1 MRKHYGFILLFLLL
15 FCQALG
21 IQAQDLST
29 VAGLVQ
35 SEKGEPMPGATIFI
49 RGTFIGTSTDR
60 DGKFSL
66 RADFSEGPVVL
77 SVSFVGYESRD
88 VTLSQPD
95 NAVKVQLKINPTLTN
110 EVIASASRVEEGILQ
125 APVTVEKVTSQQV
138 LRLPPPDV
146 QVGLNQF
153 KGIDVNSSSMLL
165 NSLSTRGFNSAK
177 SERLIQLTDYFDT
190 QSPSLN
196 VNAGNLTGLPELDIE
211 SIEIIHGPASALY
224 GANAFNGVLLQNSK
238 DPFVS
243 EGLTLRVRGGERSFF
258 DGQLRYAQKIGE
270 KFAFKITGAYL
281 TADDWLAQN
290 YSATST
296 QVERR
301 NNAEGSTLGFDAVNR
316 YGDVQT
322 QVPANYPIADLRG
335 KTLFMPGFDE
345 KTLIGDDNK
354 AKSLKIHPSLSYLL
368 TNSIKVTVGANYNR
382 GTASYQSSSR
392 YRFKDFGTNQYH
404 GEIKG
409 ERWFVRGQSI
419 QDFGNNSYDLN
430 FLGAFIQTSP
440 IATGGGTTTYAQQYF
455 STYLTTYG
463 GARQA
468 GQTDAQAQV
477 TAQNAAS
484 QFQLDPNGATFRNL
498 RNSIIA
504 DATPGKGARLNPS
517 SLLNEGNAQYN
528 FKLGE
533 TADLIVGGAYRKFR
547 LGSNGNLYSDNDG
560 RIQNYELGGYAQLT
574 KKLLE
579 ERLKLALAG
588 RIDDFKNFDPSFS
601 PRASAVYSAGDKRQ
615 HNFRASYGRAF
626 RSPTQLDQYIN
637 LDLRQVLLKGNVDNG
652 FQGYNASLATRS
664 DVIAAAQNN
673 PQALTPFEL
682 NADPLKLERLSSYEI
697 GYKGALGEK
706 MVVDVNYYRNYYND
720 FIGAQ
725 RFIGNRDGS
734 RPTPQQLAAEL
745 ARTQQTPPGSPFQ
758 EASAQTRV
766 LQVWTN
772 ANQEVRTQGAALGLN
787 YAFAPFLNL
796 AANYTLNVQD
806 RSDVQDAE
814 FQTYFN
820 TPKHKYNVG
829 ANGTVLT
836 HLSYAINYRWAQG
849 HEYGLPF
856 AVGQLADYS
865 STDAYLGYSFTKLGA
880 IVQAGASN
888 LFNANNLQV
897 YGGPQIGRLVYVGL
911 QLDVK

>member
-1 MRKHYGFILLFLLL
+1 MRKHYSFLLFFLLL
-15 FCQALG
+15 FCQAISG
-21 IQAQDLST
+21 QAQDLSA
-29 VAGLVQ
+29 VAGIVQ
-35 SEKGEPMPGATIFI
+35 AESGEPMPGATIFI

-238 DPFVS
+238 DAFIN

-258 DGQLRYAQKIGE
+258 DGQLRYAQKIGD

-301 NNAEGSTLGFDAVNR
+301 NNAEGSALGYEAVNR
-316 YGDVQT
+316 YGDVPFT
-322 QVPANYPIADLRG
+322 VPATYPIADLRG

-368 TNSIKVTVGANYNR
+368 TSSIKMTVGVNYNR

-419 QDFGNNSYDLN
+419 QDFGNKSYDLN

-440 IATGGGTTTYAQQYF
+440 IATGGGTTYAQQYF
-455 STYLTTYG
+455 NTYLTTYG
-463 GARQA
+463 GARQL
-468 GQTDAQAQV
+468 GQTDAQAQI

-484 QFQLDPNGATFRNL
+484 QFQLDPNSGTFRNL
-498 RNSIIA
+498 RSAIIE

-528 FKLGE
+528 FKLSE
-533 TADLIVGGAYRKFR
+533 TSDLIVGGAYRKFR

-560 RIQNYELGGYAQLT
+560 RIQNHEVGGYAQLT
-574 KKLLE
+574 KKLFE
-579 ERLKLALAG
+579 ERLRLALAG
-588 RIDDFKNFDPSFS
+588 RIDDFKNFNPSFS

-637 LDLRQVLLKGNVDNG
+637 LDLGQVLLQGNVDNG
-652 FQGYNASLATRS
+652 YQGYSIITGQAIE
-664 DVIAAAQNN
+664 VAA
-673 PQALTPFEL
+673 
-682 NADPLKLERLSSYEI
+682 LKLERLSTYEI

-706 MVVDVNYYRNYYND
+706 VAVDVNYYRNYYND

-725 RFIGNRDGS
+725 RFVGNADGS
-734 RPTPQQLAAEL
+734 RP
-745 ARTQQTPPGSPFQ
+745 
-758 EASAQTRV
+758 ASVTGGRL

-772 ANQEVRTQGAALGLN
+772 ADQEVRTQGAALGLN

-796 AANYTLNVQD
+796 AANYTLNIQD
-806 RSDVQDAE
+806 RSAVQDAE

-836 HLSYAINYRWAQG
+836 HLSYAVNYRWAQG

-865 STDAYLGYSFTKLGA
+865 STDAYLGYNFTKLGA
-880 IVQAGASN
+880 ILQAGASN
-888 LFNANNLQV
+888 LFNATNIQV

>member
-1 MRKHYGFILLFLLL
+1 MRKHYSFLLFFLLL
-15 FCQALG
+15 FCQAISG
-21 IQAQDLST
+21 QAQDLSA
-29 VAGLVQ
+29 VAGIVQ
-35 SEKGEPMPGATIFI
+35 AESGEPMPGATIFI

-238 DPFVS
+238 DAFIN

-258 DGQLRYAQKIGE
+258 DGQLRYAQKIGD

-301 NNAEGSTLGFDAVNR
+301 NNAEGSTLGYEAVNR
-316 YGDVQT
+316 YGDVPFT
-322 QVPANYPIADLRG
+322 VPATYPIADLRG

-368 TNSIKVTVGANYNR
+368 TSSIKMTVGVNYNR

-419 QDFGNNSYDLN
+419 QDYGNKSYDLN

-440 IATGGGTTTYAQQYF
+440 IATGGGTTYAQQYF
-455 STYLTTYG
+455 NTYLTTYG
-463 GARQA
+463 GARQL

-484 QFQLDPNGATFRNL
+484 QFQLDPNSGTFRNL
-498 RNSIIA
+498 RSTIIN
-504 DATPGKGARLNPS
+504 DATPGRGARLNPS

-528 FKLGE
+528 FKLSE
-533 TADLIVGGAYRKFR
+533 TSDLIVGGAYRKFR

-560 RIQNYELGGYAQLT
+560 RIQNHEVGGYAQLT

-588 RIDDFKNFDPSFS
+588 RIDDFKNFNPSFS

-637 LDLRQVLLKGNVDNG
+637 LDLGQVLLKGNVDNG
-652 FQGYNASLATRS
+652 YQGYSIITGQAI
-664 DVIAAAQNN
+664 DVAA
-673 PQALTPFEL
+673 
-682 NADPLKLERLSSYEI
+682 LKLERLSTYEI

-706 MVVDVNYYRNYYND
+706 VAVDVNYYRNYYND

-725 RFIGNRDGS
+725 RFVGNADGS
-734 RPTPQQLAAEL
+734 RP
-745 ARTQQTPPGSPFQ
+745 
-758 EASAQTRV
+758 ASVTGGRL

-772 ANQEVRTQGAALGLN
+772 ADQEVRTQGAALGLN

-796 AANYTLNVQD
+796 AANYTLNIQD

-836 HLSYAINYRWAQG
+836 HVSYAVNYRWAQG

-865 STDAYLGYSFTKLGA
+865 STDAYLGYNFTKLGA
-880 IVQAGASN
+880 ILQAGASN
-888 LFNANNLQV
+888 LFNATNIQV

>member
-1 MRKHYGFILLFLLL
+1 MRKYYSFLLFFLLL
-15 FCQALG
+15 FCQAISG
-21 IQAQDLST
+21 QAQDLSA
-29 VAGLVQ
+29 VAGIVQ
-35 SEKGEPMPGATIFI
+35 AESGEPMPGATIFI

-238 DPFVS
+238 DAFIN

-301 NNAEGSTLGFDAVNR
+301 NNAEGSTLGYEAVNR
-316 YGDVQT
+316 YGDVPFT
-322 QVPANYPIADLRG
+322 VPAAYPIADLRG

-368 TNSIKVTVGANYNR
+368 TSSIKMTVGVNYNR

-419 QDFGNNSYDLN
+419 QDFGNKSYDLN

-440 IATGGGTTTYAQQYF
+440 IATGGGTTYAQQYF
-455 STYLTTYG
+455 NTYLTTYG
-463 GARQA
+463 GARQQ
-468 GQTDAQAQV
+468 GQTDAQAQL

-484 QFQLDPNGATFRNL
+484 QFQLDPNSGTFRNL
-498 RNSIIA
+498 RSAIIE

-528 FKLGE
+528 FKLSE
-533 TADLIVGGAYRKFR
+533 TSDLIVGGAYRKFR

-560 RIQNYELGGYAQLT
+560 RIQNHEVGGYAQLT
-574 KKLLE
+574 KKLFE
-579 ERLKLALAG
+579 ERLRLALAG

-637 LDLRQVLLKGNVDNG
+637 LDLGQVLLQGNVG
-652 FQGYNASLATRS
+652 SGYQGYSIITGQAI
-664 DVIAAAQNN
+664 DVAALQ
-673 PQALTPFEL
+673 
-682 NADPLKLERLSSYEI
+682 LERLSTYEI

-706 MVVDVNYYRNYYND
+706 VAVDVNYYRNYYND

-725 RFIGNRDGS
+725 RFIGNADGS
-734 RPTPQQLAAEL
+734 RP
-745 ARTQQTPPGSPFQ
+745 
-758 EASAQTRV
+758 ASLTGGRL

-772 ANQEVRTQGAALGLN
+772 ADQEVRTQGAALGLN

-796 AANYTLNVQD
+796 AANYTLNIQD

-836 HLSYAINYRWAQG
+836 HLSYAVNYRWAQG

-865 STDAYLGYSFTKLGA
+865 STDAYLGYNFTKLGA
-880 IVQAGASN
+880 ILQAGASN
-888 LFNANNLQV
+888 LFNATNIQV

>member
-1 MRKHYGFILLFLLL
+1 MRKHYRFLFLFLLL
-15 FCQALG
+15 ICQTAVSMAQELG
-21 IQAQDLST
+21 AI
-29 VAGLVQ
+29 AGQVQ
-35 SEKGEPMPGATIFI
+35 TDTGEPMPGATIFI

-66 RADFSEGPVVL
+66 RADFSEGPVTL

-95 NAVKVQLKINPTLTN
+95 NTVKVQLKINPTQTN

-125 APVTVEKVTSQQV
+125 APVTVEKITSQQV

-153 KGIDVNSSSMLL
+153 KGIDVNSSSMIM

-196 VNAGNLTGLPELDIE
+196 VNTGNLTGLPELDIE

-238 DPFVS
+238 DAFVS
-243 EGLTLRVRGGERSFF
+243 EGVTLRVRGGERNFF

-281 TADDWLAQN
+281 TANDWLGQN

-301 NNAEGSTLGFDAVNR
+301 NNAQGSTLGYDAVNR
-316 YGDVQT
+316 YGEVPYT
-322 QVPANYPIADLRG
+322 VPATYPFADLRG

-345 KTLIGDDNK
+345 KTLVADDDK
-354 AKSLKIHPSLSYLL
+354 AKSLKIHPSVSYLL
-368 TNSIKVTVGANYNR
+368 TNSIKLTVGANYNR

-409 ERWFVRGQSI
+409 ARWFLRGQSI
-419 QDFGNNSYDLN
+419 QDYGQNSYDLN
-430 FLGAFIQTSP
+430 FLGLFLQNSP
-440 IATGGGTTTYAQQYF
+440 ISTGSGTTYAQQYF
-455 STYLTTYG
+455 NTYLTTYG

-468 GQTDAQAQV
+468 GQTDAQAQIA
-477 TAQNAAS
+477 AQNAATKI
-484 QFQLDPNGATFRNL
+484 QLDPNSATFRNL
-498 RNSIIA
+498 RSSIIN
-504 DATPGKGARLNPS
+504 DATPGRGARLNPS

-528 FKLGE
+528 FKLAE
-533 TADLIVGGAYRKFR
+533 SADLIVGAAYRKFR
-547 LGSNGNLYSDNDG
+547 LGSNGNLFSDENG
-560 RIQNYELGGYAQLT
+560 RIQNHEMGGYAQLT
-574 KKLLE
+574 TKFLD

-588 RIDDFKNFDPSFS
+588 RLDAFKNFKAAFS
-601 PRASAVYSAGDKRQ
+601 PRASVVYSAGDKRQ

-626 RSPTQLDQYIN
+626 RSPTQLDQYIK
-637 LDLRQVLLKGNVDNG
+637 LDLGQVLLLGNVDNG
-652 FQGYNASLATRS
+652 YQGYSLITGQAI
-664 DVIAAAQNN
+664 DIAA
-673 PQALTPFEL
+673 
-682 NADPLKLERLSSYEI
+682 LKLERLSSYEI
-697 GYKGALGEK
+697 GYKGALSEK
-706 MVVDVNYYRNYYND
+706 VAVDVNYYRNYYND

-725 RFIGNRDGS
+725 RFIGNADGS
-734 RPTPQQLAAEL
+734 RPATPAN
-745 ARTQQTPPGSPFQ
+745 G
-758 EASAQTRV
+758 RV
-766 LQVWTN
+766 VQVWTN
-772 ANQEVRTQGAALGLN
+772 ANQEVRTQGAAVGLT
-787 YAFAPFLNL
+787 YAFAPFLNI
-796 AANYTLNVQD
+796 AANYSLNIQD
-806 RSDVQDAE
+806 RSDVQNAE

-829 ANGTVLT
+829 ANGTVIN
-836 HLSYAINYRWAQG
+836 HLGYAINYRWAQG

-856 AVGQLADYS
+856 AVGQLSDYS
-865 STDAYLGYSFTKLGA
+865 STDAYLGYNFAKLGA
-880 IVQAGASN
+880 TLQAGASN
-888 LFNANNLQV
+888 LFDANNIQV

>member
-1 MRKHYGFILLFLLL
+1 MRKHYSFLLFFLLL
-15 FCQALG
+15 FCQAISG
-21 IQAQDLST
+21 QAQDLSA
-29 VAGLVQ
+29 VAGIVQ
-35 SEKGEPMPGATIFI
+35 AESGEPMPGATIFI

-95 NAVKVQLKINPTLTN
+95 NVVKVQLKINPTLTT

-238 DPFVS
+238 DAFIN

-258 DGQLRYAQKIGE
+258 DGQLRYAQKIGD

-301 NNAEGSTLGFDAVNR
+301 NNAEGSTLGYEAVNR
-316 YGDVQT
+316 YGDVPFT
-322 QVPANYPIADLRG
+322 VPANYPIADLRG

-368 TNSIKVTVGANYNR
+368 TSSIKMTVGVNYNR

-419 QDFGNNSYDLN
+419 QDYGNKSYDLN

-440 IATGGGTTTYAQQYF
+440 IATGGGTTYAQQYF
-455 STYLTTYG
+455 NTYLTTYG
-463 GARQA
+463 GARQL

-484 QFQLDPNGATFRNL
+484 QFQLDPNSGTFRNL
-498 RNSIIA
+498 RSTIIN
-504 DATPGKGARLNPS
+504 DATPGRGARLNPS

-528 FKLGE
+528 FKLSE
-533 TADLIVGGAYRKFR
+533 TSDLIVGGAYRKFR

-560 RIQNYELGGYAQLT
+560 RIQNHEVGGYAQLT
-574 KKLLE
+574 KKLFE
-579 ERLKLALAG
+579 ERLRLALAG
-588 RIDDFKNFDPSFS
+588 RIDDFKNFNPSFS

-637 LDLRQVLLKGNVDNG
+637 LDLGQVLLKGNVDNG
-652 FQGYNASLATRS
+652 YQGYSIITGQAI
-664 DVIAAAQNN
+664 DVAA
-673 PQALTPFEL
+673 
-682 NADPLKLERLSSYEI
+682 LKLERLSTYEI

-706 MVVDVNYYRNYYND
+706 VAVDVNYYRNYYND

-725 RFIGNRDGS
+725 RFVGNADGS
-734 RPTPQQLAAEL
+734 RP
-745 ARTQQTPPGSPFQ
+745 
-758 EASAQTRV
+758 ASVTSGRL

-772 ANQEVRTQGAALGLN
+772 ADQEVRTQGAALGLN

-796 AANYTLNVQD
+796 AANYTLNIQD

-820 TPKHKYNVG
+820 TPKHKYNIG

-836 HLSYAINYRWAQG
+836 HVSYAVNYRWAQG

-865 STDAYLGYSFTKLGA
+865 STDAYLGYNFTKLGA
-880 IVQAGASN
+880 ILQAGASN
-888 LFNANNLQV
+888 LFNATNIQV

>member
-1 MRKHYGFILLFLLL
+1 MRKHYRFLLLFLLL
-15 FCQALG
+15 VSSTLVG
-21 IQAQDLST
+21 LAQDLST
-29 VAGLVQ
+29 VAGIVQ
-35 SEKGEPMPGATIFI
+35 TEAAEPLPGATIFI

-77 SVSFVGYESRD
+77 SVSFVGYGSRD

-95 NAVKVQLKINPTLTN
+95 NAVKVQLKINPTQTN

-125 APVTVEKVTSQQV
+125 APVTVEKITSQQV

-153 KGIDVNSSSMLL
+153 KGIDVNSTSMLM

-238 DPFVS
+238 DAFVS

-258 DGQLRYAQKIGE
+258 DGQIRYARKIGE

-281 TADDWLAQN
+281 TANDWLASN

-301 NNAEGSTLGFDAVNR
+301 NNAQGSTLGYEAVNR
-316 YGDVQT
+316 YGDVPFT
-322 QVPANYPIADLRG
+322 VPATYPFADLRG
-335 KTLFMPGFDE
+335 KTLFMPGFNE
-345 KTLIGDDNK
+345 QTLVADDDK
-354 AKSLKIHPSLSYLL
+354 AKSLKIHPSISYLL
-368 TNSIKVTVGANYNR
+368 TSSIKLTVGANYNR

-409 ERWFVRGQSI
+409 ERWFLRGQSI
-419 QDFGNNSYDLN
+419 QDFGQNSYDLN
-430 FLGAFIQTSP
+430 FLGAFIQNSP
-440 IATGGGTTTYAQQYF
+440 ISASATTTYAQRYF
-455 STYLTTYG
+455 NSYLTTYG

-468 GQTDAQAQV
+468 GQTDAQAQA
-477 TAQNAAS
+477 TALAAATGT
-484 QFQLDPNGATFRNL
+484 QLDPSSDTFQSL
-498 RNSIIA
+498 RSTIIK
-504 DATPGKGARLNPS
+504 DATPGRGARLNPS

-528 FKLGE
+528 FKLDE
-533 TADLIVGGAYRKFR
+533 TADLIVGAAYRKFR
-547 LGSNGNLYSDNDG
+547 LGSNGNLFSDADG
-560 RIQNYELGGYAQLT
+560 RIQNHELGGYAQLT
-574 KKLLE
+574 KKFLD

-588 RIDDFKNFDPSFS
+588 RLDDFKNFDPAFS
-601 PRASAVYSAGDKRQ
+601 PRASAVYSAGSKRQ

-626 RSPTQLDQYIN
+626 RSPTQLDQYIQ
-637 LDLRQVLLKGNVDNG
+637 LDLGQVLLLGNVGTG
-652 FQGYNASLATRS
+652 FQGYSAGL
-664 DVIAAAQNN
+664 AAQQNVIVAAQTN
-673 PQALTPFEL
+673 PEVLKPFEL
-682 NADPLKLERLSSYEI
+682 NAEQLKLERLSSYEI

-706 MVVDVNYYRNYYND
+706 VAVDVNYYRNYYND

-734 RPTPQQLAAEL
+734 RPTVAQLQAGFPSY
-745 ARTQQTPPGSPFQ
+745 TSGD
-758 EASAQTRV
+758 TRV

-772 ANQEVRTQGAALGLN
+772 ANQEVRTQGAAVGLT

-796 AANYTLNVQD
+796 AANYSLNIQD
-806 RSDVQDAE
+806 RSDVQNAE

-829 ANGTVLT
+829 ANGTVLN
-836 HLSYAINYRWAQG
+836 HVSYAVNYRWAQG

-865 STDAYLGYSFTKLGA
+865 STDAFLGYNLVKLGTTL
-880 IVQAGASN
+880 QAGASN

-897 YGGPQIGRLVYVGL
+897 YGGPQIGRLIYVGA
-911 QLDVK
+911 QIEIK

>member
-1 MRKHYGFILLFLLL
+1 MRKHYSFLLLFLLL
-15 FCQALG
+15 FCQALAG
-21 IQAQDLST
+21 QAQDLSA
-29 VAGLVQ
+29 VAGMVQ

-60 DGKFSL
+60 DGKFNL

-153 KGIDVNSSSMLL
+153 KGIDVNSTSMLM
-165 NSLSTRGFNSAK
+165 NALSTRGFNSAK

-238 DPFVS
+238 DAFIN

-281 TADDWLAQN
+281 TANDWLAQN

-345 KTLIGDDNK
+345 KTLVGDDNK

-368 TNSIKVTVGANYNR
+368 TSSIKVTVGANYNR

-409 ERWFVRGQSI
+409 ERWFVRGQSV
-419 QDFGNNSYDLN
+419 QDFGNKSYDLN

-440 IATGGGTTTYAQQYF
+440 IATGSGTTTYAQQYF
-455 STYLTTYG
+455 GTYLTTYG

-484 QFQLDPNGATFRNL
+484 QFQLDPNSATFRNL
-498 RNSIIA
+498 RSNIIA

-547 LGSNGNLYSDNDG
+547 LGSDGNLFSDNDG
-560 RIQNYELGGYAQLT
+560 RIQNHELGGYAQFT

-588 RIDDFKNFDPSFS
+588 RIDDFKNFKPSFS

-637 LDLRQVLLKGNVDNG
+637 LDLGQRLLQGNVDNG
-652 FQGYNASLATRS
+652 YQGFSLVTGQAI
-664 DVIAAAQNN
+664 DVAA
-673 PQALTPFEL
+673 
-682 NADPLKLERLSSYEI
+682 LKLERLSTYEI

-706 MVVDVNYYRNYYND
+706 VAVDMNYYRNYYND

-725 RFIGNRDGS
+725 LFQGNPDGS
-734 RPTPQQLAAEL
+734 RP
-745 ARTQQTPPGSPFQ
+745 
-758 EASAQTRV
+758 ASIAGGRL

-772 ANQEVRTQGAALGLN
+772 ADQEVRTQGAALGLN

-820 TPKHKYNVG
+820 TPKHKYNIG

-836 HLSYAINYRWAQG
+836 HLSYAVNYRWAQG

-856 AVGQLADYS
+856 AVGQLTDYS
-865 STDAYLGYSFTKLGA
+865 STDAYLGYNFTKLGA

-888 LFNANNLQV
+888 LFNANNIQV
-897 YGGPQIGRLVYVGL
+897 YGGPQIGRLIYVGL